1 MKSQKRDGKSQA
13 NKGAQRGKWRAGNK
27 KAKELASG
35 RGTKMGEMK
44 GFRVDQRR
52 RGEGDKEGM
61 KEGGVGIRQVW
72 ERSVRNP
79 E

>member
-35 RGTKMGEMK
+35 RGMGEMK

-52 RGEGDKEGM
+52 RGEE
-61 KEGGVGIRQVW
+61 
-72 ERSVRNP
+72 ERGTRRA
-79 E
+79 